1 MLTLNRQGDQKVEK
15 WLPLNDY
22 ANKNQV
28 SVSTLRRR
36 IKSNKIKYKLEEGK
50 YFLIEDGQSADQP
63 ELQNEKPV
71 LSHKKTEAVV
81 ASSTSVDGL
90 GTTRLLLDELKRAY
104 LESLQSKEDQIL
116 YLKQQVSDLK
126 TLVMLLEKENSRLKT
141 EV

>member
-1 MLTLNRQGDQKVEK
+1 MEK

-22 ANKNQV
+22 ANRHQV

-36 IKSNKIKYKLEEGK
+36 IKSNKIKYKLEDGK
-50 YFLIEDGQSADQP
+50 YFLIEDSP
-63 ELQNEKPV
+63 TTESSNEKPMV
-71 LSHKKTEAVV
+71 TQKRTEAVV
-81 ASSTSVDGL
+81 ASSNPADGL

-126 TLVMLLEKENSRLKT
+126 TLVMLLEKENNRLKI

>member
-1 MLTLNRQGDQKVEK
+1 VEK

-22 ANKNQV
+22 ANQHQI

-36 IKSNKIKYKLEEGK
+36 IKTNKIKYKLEDGK
-50 YFLIEDGQSADQP
+50 YFIVEDSPVSAAP
-63 ELQNEKPV
+63 VEKPV
-71 LSHKKTEAVV
+71 TSHKKTEGVV
-81 ASSTSVDGL
+81 AASVDTL

-126 TLVMLLEKENSRLKT
+126 TLVMLLEKDNSRLKNK
-141 EV
+141 VDDI